1 MNLYSFMSACYDLL
15 DRIWFSEKGKNP
27 RDIIEKLIPNQAS
40 TVLDMCCGTFSNG
53 LPIAKKNP
61 NNKVIGL
68 DRSEAMLNEARRKVR
83 KAELKNVELLC
94 KDATQTG
101 FKNESFDYIIIGLVL
116 HECNEMLWE
125 RILSEA
131 HRLLKSDGKLIILEW
146 DKQKSVSRKIKFAP
160 IYVLEMLGNLKYFK
174 ELYYS
179 DKSSFFEKYRFQ
191 MMEQYECNYTVVM
204 SMKKMSA
211 INKFQF
217 AERRI

>member
-15 DRIWFSEKGKNP
+15 DKIWFSEKGKNP

-204 SMKKMSA
+204 SMKKISA

-217 AERRI
+217 TERRI